1 MLDLGLSKMALI
13 GVVALVVL
21 GPERLPR
28 VARTAGALFGRA
40 QRYINDV
47 KAEVSRE
54 IELDALR
61 TMKTDFEQAARN
73 VENTIHDNLREHER
87 DLNAAWNTAETPGG
101 SAAAAA
107 PDGVDGGFANVG
119 GAVLDATLARMNPF
133 GRIAMCGMIAAY
145 DGAPAP
151 LANPALILRERL
163 LVQGFIVSEHF
174 DVWPEALAQLASL
187 VANRQLHYRETI
199 AQGLERAPDA
209 LLGLLKGRNFGK
221 QLVALV

>member
-61 TMKTDFEQAARN
+61 TMKTDFETAARN
-73 VENTIHDNLREHER
+73 VETTIHDNLREHEK
-87 DLNAAWNTAETPGG
+87 DLNDTWHSAVGGLNEAAGDAGSTGSDTPSWRGSTAALAPKRRNWRVKQ
-101 SAAAAA
+101 AAA
-107 PDGVDGGFANVG
+107 PAWYKRATTRRTHVQS
-119 GAVLDATLARMNPF
+119 GAARVARHQP
-133 GRIAMCGMIAAY
+133 
-145 DGAPAP
+145 
-151 LANPALILRERL
+151 
-163 LVQGFIVSEHF
+163 
-174 DVWPEALAQLASL
+174 ASL
-187 VANRQLHYRETI
+187 RRPT
-199 AQGLERAPDA
+199 R
-209 LLGLLKGRNFGK
+209 FF
-221 QLVALV
+221 

>member
-61 TMKTDFEQAARN
+61 TMKSDFETAARN
-73 VENTIHDNLREHER
+73 VETTIHDNLREHEQ
-87 DLNAAWNTAETPGG
+87 DLNAAWH
-101 SAAAAA
+101 SA
-107 PDGVDGGFANVG
+107 VDGATDAVDQAGTSGSGSPSASSWFGSTAASAPKRRNWRVKQAATPAWYKRATTRRTHVQS
-119 GAVLDATLARMNPF
+119 GAARVARHQP
-133 GRIAMCGMIAAY
+133 
-145 DGAPAP
+145 
-151 LANPALILRERL
+151 
-163 LVQGFIVSEHF
+163 
-174 DVWPEALAQLASL
+174 ASL
-187 VANRQLHYRETI
+187 RRPT
-199 AQGLERAPDA
+199 R
-209 LLGLLKGRNFGK
+209 FF
-221 QLVALV
+221 

>member
-61 TMKTDFEQAARN
+61 TMKTDFESAARN
-73 VENTIHDNLREHER
+73 VETTIHDNLREHEKE
-87 DLNAAWNTAETPGG
+87 LNDTWHSAVGGLDEASGAAG
-101 SAAAAA
+101 SYGSDAPAA
-107 PDGVDGGFANVG
+107 PSWRGS
-119 GAVLDATLARMNPF
+119 
-133 GRIAMCGMIAAY
+133 
-145 DGAPAP
+145 PA
-151 LANPALILRERL
+151 
-163 LVQGFIVSEHF
+163 
-174 DVWPEALAQLASL
+174 ALATKRRNWRVKQAATPVWYKRATTRRTHVQSGAARVARHQPASL
-187 VANRQLHYRETI
+187 RRPT
-199 AQGLERAPDA
+199 R
-209 LLGLLKGRNFGK
+209 FF
-221 QLVALV
+221 

>member
-61 TMKTDFEQAARN
+61 TMKTDFEAAARN
-73 VENTIHDNLREHER
+73 VETTIHDNLREHEKE
-87 DLNAAWNTAETPGG
+87 LNDTWNSAVGGLNEGSVDAASYGSDTP
-101 SAAAAA
+101 AA
-107 PDGVDGGFANVG
+107 PSWHGGNPA
-119 GAVLDATLARMNPF
+119 ALARKRRNW
-133 GRIAMCGMIAAY
+133 RVKQAATPVWY
-145 DGAPAP
+145 KRATTRRTHVQSGAARVARHQP
-151 LANPALILRERL
+151 
-163 LVQGFIVSEHF
+163 
-174 DVWPEALAQLASL
+174 ASL
-187 VANRQLHYRETI
+187 RRPT
-199 AQGLERAPDA
+199 R
-209 LLGLLKGRNFGK
+209 FF
-221 QLVALV
+221 

>member
-61 TMKTDFEQAARN
+61 TMKTDFEAAARN
-73 VENTIHDNLREHER
+73 VETTIHDNLREHEK
-87 DLNAAWNTAETPGG
+87 DLNDTWHSAVGGLNEAAGDAGSTGSDTPATPSWRGSTAALAPKRRNWRVKQ
-101 SAAAAA
+101 AAA
-107 PDGVDGGFANVG
+107 PAWYKRATTRRMHVQS
-119 GAVLDATLARMNPF
+119 GAARVARHQP
-133 GRIAMCGMIAAY
+133 
-145 DGAPAP
+145 
-151 LANPALILRERL
+151 
-163 LVQGFIVSEHF
+163 
-174 DVWPEALAQLASL
+174 ASL
-187 VANRQLHYRETI
+187 RRPT
-199 AQGLERAPDA
+199 R
-209 LLGLLKGRNFGK
+209 FF
-221 QLVALV
+221 

>member
-61 TMKTDFEQAARN
+61 TMKSDFETAARN
-73 VENTIHDNLREHER
+73 VETTIHDNLREHEKH
-87 DLNAAWNTAETPGG
+87 LNESWNAAIG
-101 SAAAAA
+101 SLNEAVHGTSASSESEPQPAA
-107 PDGVDGGFANVG
+107 PAWRGSVAASAPKRRNWRVKQSATPVWYKRATTRRTHVQS
-119 GAVLDATLARMNPF
+119 GAARVARHQP
-133 GRIAMCGMIAAY
+133 
-145 DGAPAP
+145 
-151 LANPALILRERL
+151 
-163 LVQGFIVSEHF
+163 
-174 DVWPEALAQLASL
+174 ASL
-187 VANRQLHYRETI
+187 RRPAR
-199 AQGLERAPDA
+199 
-209 LLGLLKGRNFGK
+209 FF
-221 QLVALV
+221 

>member
-61 TMKTDFEQAARN
+61 TMKTDFEAAARN
-73 VENTIHDNLREHER
+73 VETTIHDNLREHEKE
-87 DLNAAWNTAETPGG
+87 LNDTWHSAVGGLNEAAGDAGSTGSDTPAAPSWRGS
-101 SAAAAA
+101 SAALAPKRRNWRVRQAAA
-107 PDGVDGGFANVG
+107 PVWYKRATTRRTHVQS
-119 GAVLDATLARMNPF
+119 GAARVARHQP
-133 GRIAMCGMIAAY
+133 
-145 DGAPAP
+145 
-151 LANPALILRERL
+151 
-163 LVQGFIVSEHF
+163 
-174 DVWPEALAQLASL
+174 ASL
-187 VANRQLHYRETI
+187 RRPT
-199 AQGLERAPDA
+199 R
-209 LLGLLKGRNFGK
+209 FF
-221 QLVALV
+221 

>member
-61 TMKTDFEQAARN
+61 TMKTDFESAARN
-73 VENTIHDNLREHER
+73 VETTIHDNLREHEKE
-87 DLNAAWNTAETPGG
+87 LNDTWNSAVGGLNEGSVDAGTYGSDTP
-101 SAAAAA
+101 AA
-107 PDGVDGGFANVG
+107 PSWRGGGTAVFARKRRNWRVKQAAMPVWYKRATTRRTHVQS
-119 GAVLDATLARMNPF
+119 GAARVARHQP
-133 GRIAMCGMIAAY
+133 
-145 DGAPAP
+145 
-151 LANPALILRERL
+151 
-163 LVQGFIVSEHF
+163 
-174 DVWPEALAQLASL
+174 ASL
-187 VANRQLHYRETI
+187 RRPT
-199 AQGLERAPDA
+199 R
-209 LLGLLKGRNFGK
+209 FF
-221 QLVALV
+221 

>member
-61 TMKTDFEQAARN
+61 TMKTDFESAARN
-73 VENTIHDNLREHER
+73 VETTIHDNLREHEKE
-87 DLNAAWNTAETPGG
+87 LNDTWHSAVGGLDEASGSTGSYGSDTP
-101 SAAAAA
+101 AA
-107 PDGVDGGFANVG
+107 PSWRGSTA
-119 GAVLDATLARMNPF
+119 
-133 GRIAMCGMIAAY
+133 
-145 DGAPAP
+145 
-151 LANPALILRERL
+151 
-163 LVQGFIVSEHF
+163 
-174 DVWPEALAQLASL
+174 ALAPKRRNWRVKQAATPVWYKRATTRRTHVQSGAARVARHQPASL
-187 VANRQLHYRETI
+187 RRPT
-199 AQGLERAPDA
+199 R
-209 LLGLLKGRNFGK
+209 FF
-221 QLVALV
+221 